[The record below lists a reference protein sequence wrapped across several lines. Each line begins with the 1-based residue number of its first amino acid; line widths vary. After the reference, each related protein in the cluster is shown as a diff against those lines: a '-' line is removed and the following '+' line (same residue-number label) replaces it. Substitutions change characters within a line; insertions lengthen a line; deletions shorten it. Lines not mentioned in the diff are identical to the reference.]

1 MLWEC
6 EAQSTNWQVVIYR
19 QIYHRKV
26 VYNTS
31 REIVYVSCIIRKD
44 SWLED
49 IMLFEMC
56 NDIVGGSIS
65 WRSVVRFS
73 VCLALLG
80 LAVWCALRIDSLML
94 IYILFWICSNQRS
107 VLCVYQTS
115 SFHHRCCTSEAKGW
129 CSQHAAGLSTLQC
142 MAGGSEWY

>member
-1 MLWEC
+1 MLPFQTSTSVGIMQSTLISQIFKWISVSLQYLFEVASSMSYHHTCLYTSREQKSEHAVVAHVRVTHIYMLWEC

-26 VYNTS
+26 AYNTS

-65 WRSVVRFS
+65 
-73 VCLALLG
+73 
-80 LAVWCALRIDSLML
+80 
-94 IYILFWICSNQRS
+94 
-107 VLCVYQTS
+107 
-115 SFHHRCCTSEAKGW
+115 
-129 CSQHAAGLSTLQC
+129 
-142 MAGGSEWY
+142 